1 MVMSDVDPP
10 PGATRSP
17 RASRSKPKH
26 AKPAAK
32 SKRAFQG
39 VAILVVF
46 AVVAL
51 ATAVGYGWY
60 RYSQIGHADLTLD
73 SPSGSVQNIL
83 IVGSDSRAA
92 VDRSDPD
99 SSAFLNAPGADSA
112 GQRSDTIM
120 VARVDPKAR
129 TVDLLSFPRDLW
141 IPIAPSGS
149 AERIN
154 TAFADGTDVRD
165 GAQRLIDTIKANFGI
180 SINHYVQI
188 NFKSF
193 KGVVEAVG
201 GVPMYFDKAVRDTNS
216 GLYQYELGC
225 VSLDGEQGLAYARSR
240 HLEYLN
246 SRKQWV
252 DDPTGDLGRINRQ
265 TYFLRTVLDRAQQKF
280 GSFDVKAING
290 ILSSTADNLILD
302 KGFSVN
308 QLAGLAKSFKGFSG
322 EQIESHALPVY
333 PDMTNGGASI
343 LRLDQRAAEDIF
355 NVFRGK
361 PAGTV
366 LPSSVALGVS
376 GATGVTGQSSTIITR
391 LSTLGFHATAAG
403 DIAKQTRTS
412 VRYAPGYRAQADLVA
427 RHLAAGADLKED
439 TSLSKSRTPVMLIVG
454 ADYTDALETPTA
466 PTTTASPTTTA
477 GVGTAPS
484 STSTTSTTM
493 PTHSGEVTELVGVLA
508 GKPPAGTV
516 CN

>member
-1 MVMSDVDPP
+1 M
-10 PGATRSP
+10 
-17 RASRSKPKH
+17 
-26 AKPAAK
+26 
-32 SKRAFQG
+32 
-39 VAILVVF
+39 VVF
-46 AVVAL
+46 AVLVVA
-51 ATAVGYGWY
+51 AAAGYGWY

-73 SPSGSVQNIL
+73 ASSGSVQNIL
-83 IVGSDSRAA
+83 IVGSDSRAV
-92 VDRSDPD
+92 VDKSDPD

-120 VARVDPKAR
+120 VARVDPKAH

-180 SINHYVQI
+180 RINHYVQV

-193 KGVVEAVG
+193 KGIVEAVD

-225 VSLDGEQGLAYARSR
+225 VSLNGEQGLAYARSR

-246 SRKQWV
+246 SKKQWI

-265 TYFLRTVLDRAQQKF
+265 TYFLRTVLDKAQQKF

-302 KGFSVN
+302 KGFSVS
-308 QLAGLAKSFKGFSG
+308 QLVGLAKSFKGFSG
-322 EQIESHALPVY
+322 DQIQSHALPVY

-343 LRLDQRAAEDIF
+343 LRLDPLAAEDIL

-366 LPSSVALGVS
+366 LPTSVTLGVS
-376 GATGVTGQSSTIITR
+376 GATGVVGQSAAVVTR
-391 LSTLGFHATAAG
+391 LGSLGFHPTAAG
-403 DIAKQTRTS
+403 DIAKQSRTS
-412 VRYAPGYRAQADLVA
+412 VRYAPGYRAQADLLA
-427 RHLAAGADLKED
+427 RYLAAGADLKED
-439 TSLSKSRTPVMLIVG
+439 TSLAKSRTAVVLIVG
-454 ADYTDALETPTA
+454 SDYTDALDTPTA
-466 PTTTASPTTTA
+466 PTTAAAPSTSAPS
-477 GVGTAPS
+477 PS
-484 STSTTSTTM
+484 STVTTSTTV
-493 PTHSGEVTELVGVLA
+493 PPRAGEVTGLVGVLA

>member
-1 MVMSDVDPP
+1 MSDVDPP
-10 PGATRSP
+10 VGASRSP
-17 RASRSKPKH
+17 RTPRSKPKH
-26 AKPAAK
+26 AKPVAK

-39 VAILVVF
+39 VAIVVVI
-46 AVVAL
+46 AVLAVAG
-51 ATAVGYGWY
+51 AVGYGWY
-60 RYSQIGHADLTLD
+60 RYSQIGHAALSLD

-99 SSAFLNAPGADSA
+99 SSAFLNAPGADNA

-216 GLYQYELGC
+216 GLYQYDLGC

-246 SRKQWV
+246 SKKQWV

-302 KGFSVN
+302 NGFSVN
-308 QLAGLAKSFKGFSG
+308 QLVSLARSFKGFSG
-322 EQIESHALPVY
+322 EQIQSHALPVY
-333 PDMTNGGASI
+333 PDMTSGGASI
-343 LRLDQRAAEDIF
+343 LRLDPLAAEDIL
-355 NVFRGK
+355 NVFRGL

-366 LPSSVALGVS
+366 LPSSVTLGVS
-376 GATGVTGQSSTIITR
+376 GATGVSGQSTAVISR
-391 LSTLGFHATAAG
+391 LGSLGYHASAAG
-403 DIAKQTRTS
+403 DIAKQSRTT
-412 VRYAPGYRAQADLVA
+412 VRYAPGYRGQADLVA
-427 RHLAAGADLKED
+427 RQLAAGADLKED
-439 TSLSKSRTPVMLIVG
+439 TSLAKSRTPVILVVG
-454 ADYTDALETPTA
+454 ADYTDALDQPTA
-466 PTTTASPTTTA
+466 PTTTVAPTTTTIA
-477 GVGTAPS
+477 GKPQS
-484 STSTTSTTM
+484 SSSTTSTTV
-493 PTHSGEVTELVGVLA
+493 PPRAGEVTELVGVLA

>member
-1 MVMSDVDPP
+1 MQIFVKTETGKRITLNVE
-10 PGATRSP
+10 
-17 RASRSKPKH
+17 AS
-26 AKPAAK
+26 
-32 SKRAFQG
+32 
-39 VAILVVF
+39 
-46 AVVAL
+46 
-51 ATAVGYGWY
+51 
-60 RYSQIGHADLTLD
+60 
-73 SPSGSVQNIL
+73 
-83 IVGSDSRAA
+83 
-92 VDRSDPD
+92 
-99 SSAFLNAPGADSA
+99 
-112 GQRSDTIM
+112 
-120 VARVDPKAR
+120 
-129 TVDLLSFPRDLW
+129 
-141 IPIAPSGS
+141 
-149 AERIN
+149 
-154 TAFADGTDVRD
+154 GT
-165 GAQRLIDTIKANFGI
+165 IDTIKANFGI

-193 KGVVEAVG
+193 KGIVEAVG
-201 GVPMYFDKAVRDTNS
+201 GVPMYFDKAARDTNS

-290 ILSSTADNLILD
+290 ILSSTADNLVLD
-302 KGFSVN
+302 TGFSVN

-322 EQIESHALPVY
+322 EQIQSHALPVY
-333 PDMTNGGASI
+333 PDMTSGGASI
-343 LRLDQRAAEDIF
+343 LRLDQLAAEDIF

-376 GATGVTGQSSTIITR
+376 GATGVTGQSATIITR

-403 DIAKQTRTS
+403 DIAKQMRTS

-439 TSLSKSRTPVMLIVG
+439 TSLSKSRTPVILIVG
-454 ADYTDALETPTA
+454 ADYTDALDTPTA
-466 PTTTASPTTTA
+466 PTTTVSPTTTA

-484 STSTTSTTM
+484 STSTTSTTT

>member
-1 MVMSDVDPP
+1 MSDVDPP
-10 PGATRSP
+10 VGATRSP
-17 RASRSKPKH
+17 GAPPTKPKH
-26 AKPAAK
+26 AKPVAR

-39 VAILVVF
+39 IGILVVF
-46 AVVAL
+46 AVIAVA
-51 ATAVGYGWY
+51 AAAGYGWY

-73 SPSGSVQNIL
+73 ASSGSVQNIL
-83 IVGSDSRAA
+83 IVGSDSRGV
-92 VDRSDPD
+92 VDKNDPD
-99 SSAFLNAPGADSA
+99 SSAFLNAPGAENA

-180 SINHYVQI
+180 RINHYVQI

-246 SRKQWV
+246 SKKQWI

-265 TYFLRTVLDRAQQKF
+265 TYFLRTVLDKAQQKF

-308 QLAGLAKSFKGFSG
+308 QLVGLAKSFKGFSG
-322 EQIESHALPVY
+322 EQIQSHALPVY

-343 LRLDQRAAEDIF
+343 LRLDSLAAEEIF

-361 PAGTV
+361 PVGTV
-366 LPSSVALGVS
+366 LPTSVTLGVS
-376 GATGVTGQSSTIITR
+376 GATGVPGRSAAVVTR
-391 LSTLGFHATAAG
+391 LSELGFHPSAAG
-403 DIAKQTRTS
+403 DIAKQARTS
-412 VRYAPGYRAQADLVA
+412 IRYAPGYRSQADLLA

-439 TSLSKSRTPVMLIVG
+439 TSMSKSRTPVVLIVG
-454 ADYTDALETPTA
+454 VDYTDALDTPTA
-466 PTTTASPTTTA
+466 PTTTAAPSTT
-477 GVGTAPS
+477 VGSAPAPS
-484 STSTTSTTM
+484 STVTSSTTV
-493 PTHSGEVTELVGVLA
+493 PPRSGEVTGLVGVLA